1 MYTGLDAL
9 KSASKKVVHKA
20 AEATGEFIG
29 RKIVD
34 KIVKP
39 KHIIDKNLRNV
50 EEIIIPSEKR
60 RKNIKQIKRSI
71 IKMEHYKIC
80 KLLHNSTVLTF
91 VTKNWIEVNDSS
103 SGQYSVNKNIRFK
116 TSVSRSDLFNY
127 SDAYIVV
134 K

>member
-20 AEATGEFIG
+20 AEATG
-29 RKIVD
+29 D
-34 KIVKP
+34 
-39 KHIIDKNLRNV
+39 IIDKNLRNV